1 MADPAAPKPPIADQ
15 LAELLR
21 KAIVPGGATVGGIGA
36 FWELFISNDGDVLTA
51 VASAGIGLALSYGAA
66 MLKPFHAAN
75 QRRAG
80 HVGNVINEA
89 TEGVFARA
97 TGFEGK
103 YLACQAWDCEAVRSE
118 GVKQREGIFEPL
130 LKDVFVELQI
140 DSSASLAGFE
150 TQLQSAT
157 QARLERRLTQRLNQ
171 SIWDLLKAT
180 KRQKAFR
187 QMAILAWGGYGKTT
201 LLKHVAYRYGT
212 GDVPPG
218 VPKQVPVL
226 LALRKYRQQIGQA
239 SPLSLPELINQFHI
253 PSLPE
258 AHRLQPVPPN
268 WAKDMLQRG
277 RALVMFDGFDEVP
290 KPERPAVAKW
300 INAQMRQYASS
311 FFIVT
316 SRPKAYKEQEA
327 TDQIVLSMPLW
338 VQPFDAAQRR
348 RFVKNWYLAQERL
361 RAQRETPEV
370 DKVAAEGA
378 SALLAQ
384 IEAEEDLRKMAK
396 NPLLLNM
403 IATFHQRNARA
414 PLPKRQSELYE
425 EICTLQLI
433 DRPRARGLETVL
445 LEIASQPVLGGVA
458 MSMMQR
464 VVKRIERADL
474 LVEIERA
481 LKANDEAV
489 DAAEFLEDVVRISEI
504 IVRQEDEYEFAHL
517 SFQEYLAAA
526 YVAAKPEER
535 ERLLCEHLTNDWWK
549 ETVLLYAGKTTKPAR
564 LIREALRQ
572 GAKELAYECSK
583 QTRKRMDESLRAEL
597 QELQAVELQA
607 DLEKLQAAIEQAIG
621 DRYADL
627 ERYLKNGEWKAADGE
642 TYRLMITEVGKEEG
656 QILMP
661 SDLRQFPCEPLKKID
676 GLWVKHSSGRFGF
689 SVQKEMYLE
698 CGGVADGRY
707 HPKAWQ
713 KFGRMQGWDYKKF
726 PWRDYSII
734 KFDMKAPKGHLPYFV
749 FSMQRNG
756 QNALLFSRI
765 QTCEL

>member
-1 MADPAAPKPPIADQ
+1 MADPAAPKPPVADQ

-89 TEGVFARA
+89 TEGVFAKA

-103 YLACQAWDCEAVRSE
+103 YLACQTWDCEAVRSE
-118 GVKQREGIFEPL
+118 GVKRREGIFEPL

-157 QARLERRLTQRLNQ
+157 QAGRERRLTRELNQGLNQ
-171 SIWDLLKAT
+171 SIWDLLKVA
-180 KRQKAFR
+180 KQQKAFQ

-212 GDVPPG
+212 GDVPPD
-218 VPKQVPVL
+218 VPDQVPVL
-226 LALRKYRQQIGQA
+226 LVLRKYRQQMGQA
-239 SPLSLPELINQFHI
+239 SPLSLPDLINKVHI

-268 WAKDMLQRG
+268 WAKDLLQRG

-290 KPERPAVAKW
+290 KLERPAVAKW

-311 FFIVT
+311 IFIVT
-316 SRPKAYKEQEA
+316 SRPKAYKEQDA
-327 TDQIVLSMPLW
+327 TDQLVLSMPLW
-338 VQPFDAAQRR
+338 VQPFDAEQRQ

-361 RAQRETPEV
+361 RARRETPEV
-370 DKVAAEGA
+370 DKVATEGA

-384 IEAEEDLRKMAK
+384 IEAEEELRKMAK

-445 LEIASQPVLGGVA
+445 LEIASQPVLGEVA
-458 MSMMQR
+458 MSMMQQAL
-464 VVKRIERADL
+464 KRIERADL
-474 LVEIERA
+474 LVEIERV
-481 LKANDEAV
+481 LEANDEAV
-489 DAAEFLEDVVRISEI
+489 DAAEFLDDVVRISEI

-526 YVAAKPEER
+526 YVAAKPDER
-535 ERLLCEHLTNDWWK
+535 ERILFEHLTKDWWK
-549 ETVLLYAGKTTKPAR
+549 PTVLLYAGKTTKPVR
-564 LIREALRQ
+564 LIRETLRQ
-572 GAKELAYECSK
+572 GATELAYECSK
-583 QTRKRMDESLRAEL
+583 QTRKRMDKSLRAEL
-597 QELQAVELQA
+597 EE
-607 DLEKLQAAIEQAIG
+607 LQAAIEQVTY

-627 ERYLKNGEWKAADGE
+627 ARYLKNGEWKAADEE

-656 QILMP
+656 QWLDP
-661 SDLRQFPCEPLKKID
+661 DDLSQFPCEPLKKID
-676 GLWVKHSSGRFGF
+676 ELWVKHSGGRFGF

-707 HPKAWQ
+707 DAAAWRELC
-713 KFGRMQGWDYKKF
+713 KMNGWDS
-726 PWRDYSII
+726 RT
-734 KFDMKAPKGHLPYFV
+734 KFDIASPNGHLPSNIYRV
-749 FSMQRNG
+749 SVGGEEISSLASKLVSCN
-756 QNALLFSRI
+756 L
-765 QTCEL
+765 